1 MASSNMKNP
10 PIFKE
15 NEMDYEE
22 WKKDI
27 GLWTLL
33 TDLPKAKMAIAIHL
47 SLNGR
52 ARKASSEL
60 TANELKADDG
70 TKTLL
75 EKLDRVFLQ
84 DANWRCFNNYL
95 AFENC
100 RREDETSIDKFL
112 SEFDQRHYRLKE
124 SGVDLPDAVLAC
136 RLLKS
141 CNLSDVHFQ
150 LALSTTPAMTFENMR
165 KTLKRLFADGGIGCF
180 PKDTGECSQVSSN
193 IKVEPVMY
201 SENFNSRSG
210 YRQPTGARRPGASGR
225 GGYYNSGGRYRRGGR
240 RNPVGPDG
248 RISKCHNCGSE
259 LHWSRSCPQGTAR
272 NTFYSGDRETGHYA
286 DDQDEEVKII
296 LMANEEQ
303 NDKIDVLFGETIG
316 AMILDLGCSKTVCGT
331 AWLET
336 YLETLDR
343 NQLLEVT
350 YEKSSS
356 VFRFGDGKRMTSLKR
371 AIIPCVLAGKN
382 ISIRTDIVECNIPLL
397 LSKASM
403 KKAGMII
410 DTNDDTVKV
419 YDSKIKLGTTSI
431 GHYKLFIAPPPS
443 VARIEEILL
452 SLDNSN
458 PYAVASKL
466 HKQFAHHSAEKVIK
480 LLKDAGNENKVLHDS
495 VEKVTATCETC
506 IKHKRPRPRPVVSMP
521 LGRSF
526 NETVAMDLKNW
537 FDVYFLVLV
546 DIATRY
552 CTAVVITNKKADTVV
567 TALFT
572 SWISRFGA
580 PQNFFS
586 DNGGEFDND
595 AMRCLGERFGVKLMN
610 TAAEAPWSN
619 GVCERLNCLL
629 SISVQRIVSDTQCN
643 THIALA
649 WAVAARNALQNNKGF
664 SPNQL
669 VFGYNPAFPNVLDS
683 EPPAL
688 EDTTSSKIVADNYN
702 AGHAARR
709 EFLKNESNEKIRR
722 ALSHQVREDNVAE
735 LRNGDSV
742 YYKRNGETK
751 WRGPGNVIG
760 RDGKQVLV
768 RHGGT
773 YVRVHSCRLQ
783 RNNSSSG
790 TIESPINVNNQSTQ
804 SNSSDKSHDS
814 ISANDSDRNSHDS
827 AVANDCNDDDEDDNL
842 DSEDNLN
849 FIYPSRS
856 MPSLKAG
863 KRIEYLDE
871 NGCNNVVKVV
881 SRAGKAGG
889 VHSHCYNV
897 QNQQGEIAWI
907 DLSRNVQKW
916 RPISDD
922 EEIMWCSSGNDAYQA
937 KLDELK
943 KWIKNEVFEKVEDCG
958 QNTVSA
964 RWVITEKP
972 EDGVKARLVAR
983 GFEEDLDNRTDSP
996 TCSKD
1001 SLRLSLALMKSF
1013 GWKCHTV
1020 DIKSAFLQGNKIERN
1035 VFIRPP
1041 KEFNDGCLW
1050 RLKKNVYGLND
1061 AARAWYSRLKDVL
1074 LGLGMKISH
1083 LDLALFFWWH
1093 GNVLAGVMCIHVDDI
1108 LWAGTPLFHTN
1119 VVEIMKQ
1126 KLEVGKSCDG
1136 RSFKYISVNITQD
1149 DDIIGLHQ
1157 NDYIDSL
1164 EEICLSRERAS
1175 QRRNQLGKQ
1184 ELEEFRALVGQLNW
1198 LSTQTRPDVA
1208 FDVCELSTVVS
1219 NATVEDVIR
1228 ANKVVK
1234 KVKQRNVTLQFKA
1247 LDGSDGYSLECYS
1260 DASFGNLPGGG
1271 SQGGFVIFLVDSNGI
1286 KCPLT
1291 WQSKKVRRVVKST
1304 LAAETLSLLDAAE
1317 AGIYMANLIG
1327 EILNLNCLPLVKCY
1341 VDNKSLVDSLYSTKQ
1356 VDDKHLRINL
1366 AVLGDMLERGELS
1379 SVTWVQSARQLA
1391 NVFTKRG
1398 ASAELLLSAVAEA
1411 NLAKQ

>member
-10 PIFKE
+10 PVFKE
-15 NEMDYEE
+15 GEMDYEQ
-22 WKKDI
+22 WKKDVD
-27 GLWTLL
+27 LWTLL

-47 SLNGR
+47 SLSGR

-60 TANELKADDG
+60 TAAELKAETG
-70 TKTLL
+70 VTTLL
-75 EKLDRVFLQ
+75 DKLDRVFLQ
-84 DANWRCFNNYL
+84 DVNWRCFNNYL

-100 RREDETSIDKFL
+100 RREDETSIEEFL

-124 SGVDLPDAVLAC
+124 SGVKLPDAVLAC

-150 LALSTTPAMTFENMR
+150 LALSTTPSMTFENMR
-165 KTLKRLFADGGIGCF
+165 KTLKRLFADGGIACL
-180 PKDTGECSQVSSN
+180 PKETGELSQILPN
-193 IKVEPVMY
+193 IKVEPVMF
-201 SENFNSRSG
+201 SENYQSRSG
-210 YRQPTGARRPGASGR
+210 YRQPTGARRPAASGR

-248 RISKCHNCGSE
+248 RISKCHGCGSE
-259 LHWSRSCPQGTAR
+259 MHWSRYCPHGTAR
-272 NTFYSGDRETGHYA
+272 NTFYSGDRDTGHF
-286 DDQDEEVKII
+286 DQDQDEEVKII
-296 LMANEEQ
+296 LMADEVER

-336 YLETLDR
+336 YLETLDS
-343 NQLLEVT
+343 NQLLEVE
-350 YEKSSS
+350 YENSSS
-356 VFRFGDGKRMTSLKR
+356 VFRFGDGKRMRSLKR

-382 ISIRTDIVECNIPLL
+382 ISIRTDVVDCNIPLL

-410 DTNDDTVKV
+410 DTNNDTVMV
-419 YDSKIKLGTTSI
+419 YNCKIKLGTTSI
-431 GHYKLFIAPPPS
+431 GHYKLFIAPPPCA
-443 VARIEEILL
+443 ARIEEILL

-458 PYAVASKL
+458 PDAVASKL
-466 HKQFAHHSAEKVIK
+466 HRQFAHHSAEKVIK
-480 LLKDAGNENKVLHDS
+480 LLKYAGNENKVLHDS
-495 VEKVTATCETC
+495 VKKVTAACETC
-506 IKHKRPRPRPVVSMP
+506 IKYKRPRPRPVVTLP
-521 LGRSF
+521 LGTYF

-537 FDVYFLVLV
+537 FNVYFLVMV

-552 CTAVVITNKKADTVV
+552 CCAVVIPNKTADTVV

-572 SWISRFGA
+572 SWVSRFGA

-586 DNGGEFDND
+586 DNGGEFNNE
-595 AMRCLGERFGVKLMN
+595 AMQCLGERFGIKLMN

-643 THIALA
+643 AHIALA
-649 WAVAARNALQNNKGF
+649 WAVAARNALQNYNGF

-688 EDTTSSKIVADNYN
+688 EATTSSKIVADNYN

-735 LRNGDSV
+735 LENGDSV
-742 YYKRNGETK
+742 YYKRQGEAK

-783 RNNSSSG
+783 RDNSISSG
-790 TIESPINVNNQSTQ
+790 TIKPPIDNIQSTQ
-804 SNSSDKSHDS
+804 SNSSCVKSGHD
-814 ISANDSDRNSHDS
+814 AAAAAAAAGCDE
-827 AVANDCNDDDEDDNL
+827 DEDDDSYEGNNDRDGGNL
-842 DSEDNLN
+842 DNEDSLN

-871 NGCNNVVKVV
+871 HGEKNVVKVV

-889 VHSHCYNV
+889 VHGHCYNI
-897 QNQQGEIAWI
+897 QNRQGEVAWI

-922 EEIMWCSSGNDAYQA
+922 EDIMCCSSGNDTYPA
-937 KLDELK
+937 KLAEMK
-943 KWIKNEVFEKVEDCG
+943 NWSSNEVFEKVEDCG
-958 QNTVSA
+958 QNTVSV

-972 EDGVKARLVAR
+972 ENGETVIKARLVAR
-983 GFEEDLDNRTDSP
+983 GFEEDLINRTDSP

-1001 SLRLSLALMKSF
+1001 SLRLSLTLMVSF
-1013 GWKCHTV
+1013 GWKCHTI
-1020 DIKSAFLQGNKIERN
+1020 DIKSAFLQGKEIDRN

-1050 RLKKNVYGLND
+1050 RLKKTVYGLND

-1083 LDLALFFWWH
+1083 LDPALFFWWH
-1093 GNVLAGVMCIHVDDI
+1093 GNKLAGVMCVHVDDI
-1108 LWAGTPLFHTN
+1108 LWAGSSLFYTN

-1126 KLEVGKSCDG
+1126 KLVVGTSSDGKSF
-1136 RSFKYISVNITQD
+1136 RYIGVNITQD
-1149 DDIIGLHQ
+1149 GDIIGLHQ

-1164 EEICLSRERAS
+1164 GEIYLSRERAS
-1175 QRRNQLGKQ
+1175 HRMSQLGKQ

-1208 FDVCELSTVVS
+1208 YDVCELSTVVS
-1219 NATVEDVIR
+1219 KATVDDVIR

-1247 LDGSDGYSLECYS
+1247 LDCSDGYTLECYS

-1304 LAAETLSLLDAAE
+1304 LAAETISFR
-1317 AGIYMANLIG
+1317 
-1327 EILNLNCLPLVKCY
+1327 CC
-1341 VDNKSLVDSLYSTKQ
+1341 
-1356 VDDKHLRINL
+1356 
-1366 AVLGDMLERGELS
+1366 
-1379 SVTWVQSARQLA
+1379 
-1391 NVFTKRG
+1391 
-1398 ASAELLLSAVAEA
+1398 
-1411 NLAKQ
+1411 

>member
-10 PIFKE
+10 PVFKE
-15 NEMDYEE
+15 DEMDYEQ

-27 GLWTLL
+27 DLWTLL

-47 SLNGR
+47 SLTGR

-60 TANELKADDG
+60 TANELKAENG

-84 DANWRCFNNYL
+84 DKNWRCFNNYL

-100 RREDETSIDKFL
+100 RREDGNSIEEFL
-112 SEFDQRHYRLKE
+112 SEFDQRHYKLKE
-124 SGVDLPDAVLAC
+124 SEVELPDAVLAC

-150 LALSTTPAMTFENMR
+150 LALSTTPVMTFENMR
-165 KTLKRLFADGGIGCF
+165 NTLKRLFANGSMAC
-180 PKDTGECSQVSSN
+180 PKNTGELGQVSSN

-201 SENFNSRSG
+201 GENFNPRSG
-210 YRQPTGARRPGASGR
+210 YRRPTGARRPAATGR
-225 GGYYNSGGRYRRGGR
+225 GGGYRRGGS
-240 RNPVGPDG
+240 RNPLGPG
-248 RISKCHNCGSE
+248 GVTSRCYGCGSE
-259 LHWSRSCPQGTAR
+259 MHWLNSCPHATAR
-272 NTFYSGDRETGHYA
+272 NRFYPDRETGHYVE
-286 DDQDEEVKII
+286 DQDEEVKII
-296 LMANEEQ
+296 LMAADQ
-303 NDKIDVLFGETIG
+303 DRNDKIDVLFGETIG
-316 AMILDLGCSKTVCGT
+316 AMILDLGCSKTVCGK
-331 AWLET
+331 AWLDT
-336 YLETLDR
+336 YLETLDSK
-343 NQLLEVT
+343 QLLEIK

-371 AIIPCVLAGKN
+371 AIIPCVLAGRN
-382 ISIRTDIVECNIPLL
+382 ISIRTDVVDCNIPLL

-403 KKAGMII
+403 KTAGMII
-410 DTNDDTVKV
+410 NTNNDTVKV
-419 YDSKIKLGTTSI
+419 YGCEIKLGTTSI
-431 GHYKLFIAPPPS
+431 GHYKLFIAPPPTT
-443 VARIEEILL
+443 ARIEEILL
-452 SLDNSN
+452 SLVDSN
-458 PYAVASKL
+458 PDDVASKL
-466 HKQFAHHSAEKVIK
+466 HKQFAHHSAEKIIK
-480 LLKDAGNENKVLHDS
+480 LLKNAGNENKVLHDS
-495 VEKVTATCETC
+495 VKKVTAACETC
-506 IKHKRPRPRPVVSMP
+506 IKHKRPRPRPVVSLP

-526 NETVAMDLKNW
+526 NETLAMDLKSW
-537 FDVYFLVLV
+537 FGVYFFVMV
-546 DIATRY
+546 DVFTRY
-552 CTAVVITNKKADTVV
+552 CTAVVITDKKAETVV

-595 AMRCLGERFGVKLMN
+595 AMRCLGEKFGVKLMC

-629 SISVQRIVSDTQCN
+629 GISIRRIVSDTQCN

-649 WAVAARNALQNNKGF
+649 WAVAARNALDNNKGF

-688 EDTTSSKIVADNYN
+688 ADTTNSKVVADNYN
-702 AGHAARR
+702 AGNAARID
-709 EFLKNESNEKIRR
+709 FVKNESNEKLRR
-722 ALSHQVREDNVAE
+722 ALSHQVREDDVAD
-735 LRNGDSV
+735 LQNGDSV
-742 YYKRNGETK
+742 YYKHQNENK

-783 RNNSSSG
+783 RNTSSSG
-790 TIESPINVNNQSTQ
+790 TAKLSIDSEDGTQNNSE
-804 SNSSDKSHDS
+804 
-814 ISANDSDRNSHDS
+814 
-827 AVANDCNDDDEDDNL
+827 VANGHNSVAAGADSCDVYEDEDEDDNVAN
-842 DSEDNLN
+842 DNSN

-871 NGCNNVVKVV
+871 NGDRNVAKVV

-889 VHSHCYNV
+889 IHSHCYNIE
-897 QNQQGEIAWI
+897 NQQGDVSWIA
-907 DLSRNVQKW
+907 LSRNVQKW

-922 EEIMWCSSGNDAYQA
+922 EEIMWCSSGNDAHKA
-937 KLDELK
+937 KLVEMK
-943 KWIKNEVFEKVEDCG
+943 RWIENDVFEKVEDCG
-958 QNTVSA
+958 QNTVSV

-972 EDGVKARLVAR
+972 DDGLKARLVAR

-1001 SLRLSLALMKSF
+1001 SLRLSLALMGSF
-1013 GWKCHTV
+1013 GWKCRTI

-1050 RLKKNVYGLND
+1050 KLKKNVYGLND
-1061 AARAWYSRLKDVL
+1061 AARAWYARLKDVL

-1083 LDLALFFWWH
+1083 LDPALFFWWH
-1093 GNVLAGVMCIHVDDI
+1093 GNILAGVMCIHVDDI
-1108 LWAGTPLFHTN
+1108 LWAGTSLFSTN
-1119 VVEIMKQ
+1119 VVEFMK
-1126 KLEVGKSCDG
+1126 KELVIGKSSDG
-1136 RSFKYISVNITQD
+1136 NSFKYIGVNITQD
-1149 DDIIGLHQ
+1149 GDVIGLHQ
-1157 NDYIDSL
+1157 NDYIASL
-1164 EEICLSRERAS
+1164 EAIRLSHERAT
-1175 QRRNQLGKQ
+1175 QRGSQLGKQ

-1198 LSTQTRPDVA
+1198 LSIQNQPDVS

-1219 NATVEDVIR
+1219 KATIDDVLR
-1228 ANKVVK
+1228 ANKVLK
-1234 KVKQRNVTLQFKA
+1234 RVKQRDVTLQFKA
-1247 LDGSDGYSLECYS
+1247 LDGSDGYTLECYS

-1271 SQGGFVIFLVDSNGI
+1271 SQGGFVIFLADSNGK

-1327 EILNLNCLPLVKCY
+1327 EVLNLDSLPLVKCY

-1398 ASAELLLSAVAEA
+1398 ASAEPLLSAVAET
-1411 NLAKQ
+1411 NLSKQ